1 MPRPVHTVK
10 GPIQLLSSRVLF
22 ILDKVSDK
30 LSPVKHYSL
39 LDLDKARPQAATQ
52 KHTGDRELMFKY
64 KMLADTTV
72 ADEM

>member
-10 GPIQLLSSRVLF
+10 GPIQLLSSRVF

-39 LDLDKARPQAATQ
+39 LDLDKARPQVATE
-52 KHTGDRELMFKY
+52 KHTG
-64 KMLADTTV
+64 V
-72 ADEM
+72 